1 MPRYRFILQWP
12 DKQNGDDHGTHL
24 PDNDAACEYA
34 HRVIRELKEDG
45 GYNDPGLNMIVR
57 DPDGKL
63 IHSIPF

>member
-12 DKQNGDDHGTHL
+12 DNELGDEHGTHL
-24 PDNDAACEYA
+24 PDHDAAGEYA